1 MLDIWK
7 MAEPGWHQTLG
18 DSSKH
23 HAKSHSGP
31 GRGGLAYVE
40 VQNSAILG
48 SSGKGVSQSTPVERA
63 AGWFSRVWKARCSVK
78 PIRGEGEKRPMIN
91 GFYG

>member
-1 MLDIWK
+1 

-18 DSSKH
+18 IPLNIMQ
-23 HAKSHSGP
+23 SHTVVQEGE
-31 GRGGLAYVE
+31 GLAYVE

-48 SSGKGVSQSTPVERA
+48 SSGKGVSQSTPEERA

-78 PIRGEGEKRPMIN
+78 PIRGEGETRPIIN